1 VLGLRREV
9 LQLVLLGLMGR
20 RLLLAFPFLV
30 PVEVGVEVLL
40 LELVGLAGMA
50 GCMVEVEVAALGVL
64 MVRPVVLE
72 GTVLLELCKL

>member
-1 VLGLRREV
+1 V

-40 LELVGLAGMA
+40 LELVGLVGMA